1 MNKFKEKMTLNPI
14 MTFFI
19 LILVIIV
26 ASGFLRLIGFEAT

>member
-19 LILVIIV
+19 LILVIID
-26 ASGFLRLIGFEAT
+26 LILGYIYVTK